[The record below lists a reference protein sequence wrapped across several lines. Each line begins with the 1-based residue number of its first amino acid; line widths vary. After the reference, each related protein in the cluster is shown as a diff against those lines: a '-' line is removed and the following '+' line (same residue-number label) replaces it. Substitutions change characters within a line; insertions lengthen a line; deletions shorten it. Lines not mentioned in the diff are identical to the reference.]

1 MNMADHTSTMLAANL
16 RRLRERRKLTQQDL
30 AERSGVPR
38 PTLAHL
44 ESGDAN
50 PTLSVMVRVAEAL
63 GTSIEE
69 LIGRVEPAVTLHSSK
84 TLTEQRRGKARVVEL
99 APAAFAGLSFQRVE
113 LPAGARFDAAPEART
128 GRCFVTLEAGELTL
142 EAGGET
148 HRLNRGDV
156 AAILREVGH
165 RWINSGRAHAVLYSV
180 TEGSAAG

>member
-44 ESGDAN
+44 ESGEAN
-50 PTLSVMVRVAEAL
+50 PTLSVLVRVAEAL

-69 LIGRVEPAVTLHSSK
+69 LIGRVEPAVTLHPSK
-84 TLTEQRRGKARVVEL
+84 SLGEQRRGKARVVEL
-99 APAAFAGLSFQRVE
+99 APGAFAGLSFQRVE
-113 LPAGARFDAAPEART
+113 LPAGARFDTAPETRS

-142 EAGGET
+142 TAGDET
-148 HRLNRGDV
+148 HRLQRGDV

-165 RWINSGRAHAVLYSV
+165 RCTNSGTAQVVLYSV

>member
-44 ESGDAN
+44 ESGEAN
-50 PTLSVMVRVAEAL
+50 PTLSVLVRVAEGL

-69 LIGRVEPAVTLHSSK
+69 LVGRVEPGGALDPSK
-84 TLTEQRRGKARVVEL
+84 SLTEQKRGKARLVGL

-113 LPAGARFDAAPEART
+113 LPAGAPLHNAPAATT
-128 GRCFVTLEAGELTL
+128 GGWFRSF
-142 EAGGET
+142 
-148 HRLNRGDV
+148 
-156 AAILREVGH
+156 
-165 RWINSGRAHAVLYSV
+165 
-180 TEGSAAG
+180 

>member
-1 MNMADHTSTMLAANL
+1 MSDHPSTAALLAANL

-44 ESGDAN
+44 ESGEAN
-50 PTLSVMVRVAEAL
+50 PTLSVLVRVAEAL

-69 LIGRVEPAVTLHSSK
+69 LIGRVEPAITVHPSK
-84 TLTEQRRGKARVVEL
+84 ALGEQRRGKARLTDL
-99 APAAFAGLSFQRVE
+99 APGAFAGLSFQRLE

-142 EAGGET
+142 EAAGET

-165 RWINSGRAHAVLYSV
+165 RCVNSGRAHAVLYSV

>member
-1 MNMADHTSTMLAANL
+1 MLAANL

-50 PTLSVMVRVAEAL
+50 PTLSVLVRVAEAL

-69 LIGRVEPAVTLHSSK
+69 LIGRVEPAVTLHEASELDELCK
-84 TLTEQRRGKARVVEL
+84 GKARLVEL
-99 APAAFAGLSFQRVE
+99 APGAFAGLRFQRVE
-113 LPAGARFDAAPEART
+113 LPAGARFESAPEARG
-128 GRCFVTLEAGELTL
+128 GRCFVTLESGELTL
-142 EAGGET
+142 EAARET
-148 HRLNRGDV
+148 HRLARGDV

-165 RWINSGRAHAVLYSV
+165 RYLNSGRAQAVIYRV

>member
-44 ESGDAN
+44 ESGEAN
-50 PTLSVMVRVAEAL
+50 PTLSVLVRVAEAL

-69 LIGRVEPAVTLHSSK
+69 LIGRVEPAITLHLSK
-84 TLTEQRRGKARVVEL
+84 SLGEQRHGKARVVEL
-99 APAAFAGLSFQRVE
+99 APAAFAGLSFQRIE

-128 GRCFVTLEAGELTL
+128 GRCFVTLEAGELAL

-148 HRLNRGDV
+148 HRLHRGDV

-165 RWINSGRAHAVLYSV
+165 RCTNSGRAQVVLYRV

>member
-1 MNMADHTSTMLAANL
+1 MLAANL
-16 RRLRERRKLTQQDL
+16 RRLRERRQLTQQDL

-44 ESGDAN
+44 ESGEAN
-50 PTLSVMVRVAEAL
+50 PTLSVLVRVAEAL

-69 LIGRVEPAVTLHSSK
+69 LIGRVEPAIAFHPSN
-84 TLTEQRRGKARVVEL
+84 TLTEQRRGKARLVAL
-99 APAAFAGLSFQRVE
+99 APGAFAGLSFQRVE
-113 LPAGARFDAAPEART
+113 LPAGARFDTAPEART

-156 AAILREVGH
+156 ATILREVGH
-165 RWINSGRAHAVLYSV
+165 RCTNSGRARAVLYSV
-180 TEGSAAG
+180 TEGSAAS

>member
-1 MNMADHTSTMLAANL
+1 MLAANL
-16 RRLRERRKLTQQDL
+16 RRLRERRKLTQQEL
-30 AERSGVPR
+30 AQRRACRGRRSR
-38 PTLAHL
+38 TSK
-44 ESGDAN
+44 SGEAN
-50 PTLSVMVRVAEAL
+50 PTLSVLVRVAEAL

-69 LIGRVEPAVTLHSSK
+69 LIGRVEPGVTVHPSK
-84 TLTEQRRGKARVVEL
+84 SLGEQRRGKARLVDL
-99 APAAFAGLSFQRVE
+99 APGAFAGLSFQRVE

-165 RWINSGRAHAVLYSV
+165 RCTNSGRAQVVLYSV

>member
-44 ESGDAN
+44 ESGEAN
-50 PTLSVMVRVAEAL
+50 PTLSVLVRVAEAL
-63 GTSIEE
+63 ATSIEE
-69 LIGRVEPAVTLHSSK
+69 LIGRVDAAVTIHSAKS
-84 TLTEQRRGKARVVEL
+84 LTETRRGRARRVDL
-99 APAAFAGLSFQRVE
+99 APGAFAGLSFQRVE
-113 LPAGARFDAAPEART
+113 LPAGARVDTAPEART
-128 GRCFVTLEAGELTL
+128 GRCFVALEAGELTL
-142 EAGGET
+142 EVAGET

-165 RWINSGRAHAVLYSV
+165 RCSNSGKSHVVLYSV

>member
-1 MNMADHTSTMLAANL
+1 MLAANL
-16 RRLRERRKLTQQDL
+16 RRLRERRQLTQQDL

-44 ESGDAN
+44 ESGEAN
-50 PTLSVMVRVAEAL
+50 PTLSVLVRVAEAL

-69 LIGRVEPAVTLHSSK
+69 LIGRVEPAITIHASK
-84 TLTEQRRGKARVVEL
+84 SLGEHRRGKARLVDL
-99 APAAFAGLSFQRVE
+99 APGAFAGLSFQRVE

-128 GRCFVTLEAGELTL
+128 GRCFVTLESGELTL
-142 EAGGET
+142 EAGGEI
-148 HRLNRGDV
+148 HRLSRGDV

-165 RWINSGRAHAVLYSV
+165 RCTNSGRAQLILYSV

>member
-44 ESGDAN
+44 ESGEAN

-69 LIGRVEPAVTLHSSK
+69 LIGRVEAAVTVHGARS
-84 TLTEQRRGKARVVEL
+84 LTEQRRGKVRLVEL
-99 APAAFAGLSFQRVE
+99 APGAFAGLRFERVE
-113 LPAGARFDAAPEART
+113 LAAGARFDTAPEART
-128 GRCFVTLEAGELTL
+128 GR
-142 EAGGET
+142 
-148 HRLNRGDV
+148 
-156 AAILREVGH
+156 
-165 RWINSGRAHAVLYSV
+165 
-180 TEGSAAG
+180 

>member
-44 ESGDAN
+44 ESGEAN
-50 PTLSVMVRVAEAL
+50 PTLSVLVRVAEAL

-69 LIGRVEPAVTLHSSK
+69 LIGRVEAAVTVHGARSLV
-84 TLTEQRRGKARVVEL
+84 EQRRGKARLVEL
-99 APAAFAGLSFQRVE
+99 APGAFAGLSFQRVE

-128 GRCFVTLEAGELTL
+128 GRSFVTL

-156 AAILREVGH
+156 AAVLREVGH
-165 RWINSGRAHAVLYSV
+165 RCTNSGRAHAVLYSV

>member
-1 MNMADHTSTMLAANL
+1 MLAANL
-16 RRLRERRKLTQQDL
+16 RRLRERRKLTQQEL

-69 LIGRVEPAVTLHSSK
+69 LIGRVEPAVTLHPSK

-113 LPAGARFDAAPEART
+113 LPAGARFDAAPETRT
-128 GRCFVTLEAGELTL
+128 GRCFVTLESGELTL

-148 HRLNRGDV
+148 HRLGRGDV

-165 RWINSGRAHAVLYSV
+165 RWINSGRAHAVIYSV

>member
-1 MNMADHTSTMLAANL
+1 MLAANL

-44 ESGDAN
+44 ESGEAN
-50 PTLSVMVRVAEAL
+50 PTLSVLVRVAEAL

-69 LIGRVEPAVTLHSSK
+69 LIGRVEPAVTLHLSK
-84 TLTEQRRGKARVVEL
+84 TLTEQRRGKARL
-99 APAAFAGLSFQRVE
+99 VE

>member
-69 LIGRVEPAVTLHSSK
+69 LIGRVEPAVTLHPSK
-84 TLTEQRRGKARVVEL
+84 TLTEQRKGKARVVDL

-128 GRCFVTLEAGELTL
+128 GRCFVTLESGELTL
-142 EAGGET
+142 EAGGES

-165 RWINSGRAHAVLYSV
+165 RWINSGRAHAVIYAV
-180 TEGSAAG
+180 TEGAAAG